1 MDTIIEITLLG
12 EPRGKG
18 APKFRSA
25 GKYAYAY
32 KDSKTRTLEATI
44 HLLGQE
50 ALSSCPTWKL
60 DGEYVVEIRSY
71 FIPPV
76 SWANVR
82 REYAFEGKIRPTRKP
97 DVDNIAKSI
106 NDGLTG
112 VLWHDDK
119 QVVDCRTIK
128 KYAPVE
134 QSIIRI
140 KNIRHKDNR
149 WG

>member
-1 MDTIIEITLLG
+1 MNKIIEITLLG

-50 ALSSCPTWKL
+50 ALSSCPSWRL
-60 DGEYVVEIRSY
+60 DGEYVVEIWAY
-71 FIPPV
+71 FLPPA
-76 SWANVR
+76 SWAMVR
-82 REYAFEGKIRPTRKP
+82 KECALEGKIRPTRKP

-119 QVVDCRTIK
+119 QVVDCHIIK
-128 KYAPVE
+128 QYGNVE
-134 QSIIRI
+134 QSVIRI
-140 KNIRHKDNR
+140 GNIRHEDNR